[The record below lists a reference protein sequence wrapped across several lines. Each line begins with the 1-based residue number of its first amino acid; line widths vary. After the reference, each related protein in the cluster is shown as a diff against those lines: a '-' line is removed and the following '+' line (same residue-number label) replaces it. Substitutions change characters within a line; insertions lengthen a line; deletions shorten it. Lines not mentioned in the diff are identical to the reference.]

1 MKQADAELREK
12 KSFED
17 LLPEVTQ
24 KCTLAEE
31 YMEKGGAGG
40 SQWGPVGCKDFF
52 VSDFFAGNLEK
63 LKMQLEVSKKL
74 DCIGEIL

>member
-1 MKQADAELREK
+1 LEGQKVPTQAEQQVKQADAELREK

-31 YMEKGGAGG
+31 YMEKV
-40 SQWGPVGCKDFF
+40 GPVGP
-52 VSDFFAGNLEK
+52 SGS
-63 LKMQLEVSKKL
+63 Q
-74 DCIGEIL
+74 

>member
-1 MKQADAELREK
+1 MFMSLGYFLGRKRPFFHPDSSQAEQQVKQADAELREK

-31 YMEKGGAGG
+31 CMEKV
-40 SQWGPVGCKDFF
+40 GPGRVQD
-52 VSDFFAGNLEK
+52 
-63 LKMQLEVSKKL
+63 L
-74 DCIGEIL
+74 DSLRIWKY